1 MAIKPPTDDEL
12 RELARANQIEL
23 SPAEVRSLSGAIA
36 AQLPGFERI
45 MALAPEPQPSV
56 ARYPKRD
63 PGVRADR
70 AGDPL
75 NAVVRRCHVRGA
87 ASGKLAGKRIGLK
100 DSVCVAGIP
109 ASGGSHVLQGYV
121 ADSDATIV
129 TRMLDAGAEI
139 VATLNMDDFAL
150 SGDGRTSAYG
160 PTLNPHNP
168 AYCSGGSSS
177 GSGAALYYDW
187 IDITIGTDQGG
198 SIRIPS
204 SWCGVVGIMPTY
216 GLVPYTGVMSIDP
229 SVDHVGP
236 MARTVKDVAL
246 MLEVI
251 AGRDPLDHRQARDF
265 AVPEYTA
272 TLDRGVKGKRLGLL
286 REGFGQPGAED
297 DVNHAVRAAAAQL
310 DKLGAKVEEVSVPAH
325 LEAGD
330 LLFAII
336 PEGMTHLMRTGL
348 VGAHHTGSYN
358 ASLAEFFGSH
368 WPERANLEAS
378 SVKFMALLGEFSTQR
393 FHGNLYSRAQNARRA
408 LTAAYDAALTK
419 FDALVMPS
427 TPMKARRQDDATPYS
442 MVTNTAPFDLTGH
455 PGLSVPCAMSKGL
468 PVGMMLIGRHFEDA
482 TLLEMAYAFEQSGDW
497 RKR

>member
-12 RELARANQIEL
+12 RELGRAHQFDL
-23 SPAEVRSLSGAIA
+23 TPAEVHTLSGAIA
-36 AQLPGFERI
+36 AQMRGFERI
-45 MALAPEPQPSV
+45 MATAPVPQSSV

-70 AGDPL
+70 AGDPF
-75 NAVVRRCHVRGA
+75 NAVVRRCHVAGA

-100 DSVCVAGIP
+100 DSICIAGIP
-109 ASGGSHVLQGYV
+109 ASGGSHVLQGYTP
-121 ADSDATIV
+121 DIDATIV

-187 IDITIGTDQGG
+187 TDITIGTDQGG
-198 SIRIPS
+198 SIRIPA
-204 SWCGVVGIMPTY
+204 SWCGVVGLKPTFR
-216 GLVPYTGVMSIDP
+216 LVPYTGVMSIDP
-229 SVDHVGP
+229 SLDHVGP
-236 MARTVKDVAL
+236 MARTVRDVAL

-251 AGRDPLDHRQARDF
+251 AGRDPLDHRQQHDI

-286 REGFGQPGAED
+286 REGFSQPGAES
-297 DVNHAVRAAAAQL
+297 DVNDAVRAAAAQL
-310 DKLGAKVEEVSVPAH
+310 EKLGAKIEEVSVPAH

-330 LLFAII
+330 LLYAII
-336 PEGMTHLMRTGL
+336 PEGMMNLMRTGL
-348 VGAHHTGSYN
+348 VSAHHGGNYN
-358 ASLAEFFGSH
+358 ASLAEFFGAH
-368 WPERANLEAS
+368 YAERANLEAS
-378 SVKFMALLGEFSTQR
+378 TVKFMAVLGEFSSRR
-393 FHGNLYSRAQNARRA
+393 FHGHLYAHAQNGRHA
-408 LTAAYDAALTK
+408 LTAAYDAALEK
-419 FDALVMPS
+419 FDALVMPA
-427 TPMKARRQDDATPYS
+427 TPMKAHRQDEQAPYS

-482 TLLEMAYAFEQSGDW
+482 ALLEMAYALEQSGDW

>member
-12 RELARANQIEL
+12 RELARANQIDL
-23 SPAEVRSLSGAIA
+23 TPAEVRSLGAAIA
-36 AQLPGFERI
+36 GQMRGFERI
-45 MALAPEPQPSV
+45 MAIAPEQQSSV
-56 ARYPKRD
+56 TRYPKRD

-75 NAVVRRCHVRGA
+75 NAVRPAMPCRWRNVW
-87 ASGKLAGKRIGLK
+87 KLAGKRIGLK

-150 SGDGRTSAYG
+150 SGDGLTSAYG
-160 PTLNPHNP
+160 PTHNPHNP
-168 AYCSGGSSS
+168 EHCSGGSSS

-204 SWCGVVGIMPTY
+204 SWCGVVGLMPTY

-251 AGRDPLDHRQARDF
+251 AGRDPLDHRQLRDF
-265 AVPEYTA
+265 PVPQYTA

-286 REGFGQPGAED
+286 REGFSQPGAED
-297 DVNHAVRAAAAQL
+297 DVSHAVRAAAAQL
-310 DKLGAKVEEVSVPAH
+310 EKLGAKVEEVSVPEH
-325 LEAGD
+325 VDAGD

-348 VGAHHTGSYN
+348 VGAHHTGIIQRLARGVFRHSLGRAREPRSVVGEVHGAAGRVYGAALPRKPLL
-358 ASLAEFFGSH
+358 ASAECAARSDGRLRRGAREVRRAGDAFDADESAPTGRRHALLDDHQHRSIRSDG
-368 WPERANLEAS
+368 PSGIERAVRDVQGA
-378 SVKFMALLGEFSTQR
+378 AGR
-393 FHGNLYSRAQNARRA
+393 DDADRAPLRGC
-408 LTAAYDAALTK
+408 DAAR
-419 FDALVMPS
+419 DGVRVRAE
-427 TPMKARRQDDATPYS
+427 R
-442 MVTNTAPFDLTGH
+442 
-455 PGLSVPCAMSKGL
+455 
-468 PVGMMLIGRHFEDA
+468 
-482 TLLEMAYAFEQSGDW
+482 
-497 RKR
+497 